1 MQIFALILLFMWEN
15 GLGKRLIS
23 KFMTLQAAKR
33 TITMHILRNIFRSQ
47 SSQIVKFV
55 QLVEHNVRNI
65 FL

>member
-23 KFMTLQAAKR
+23 KFMILQPAKR

>member
-1 MQIFALILLFMWEN
+1 MQIFALILLFVWEN

>member
-1 MQIFALILLFMWEN
+1 MQIFALIFLFMWGN